1 MCMRFV
7 LIHFQERFQIDA
19 FSMKTQ
25 LIGVGERPKGIEMYA
40 FSNKN
45 SLVWTLMRLLL
56 SRLLNINFQF
66 QNVDIEFSISAS

>member
-25 LIGVGERPKGIEMYA
+25 LISLGERPKGIEMYA